1 MDGNVACF
9 DETGT
14 RSEKKNFWVHVAVNP
29 NFSHFSFHNKRGF
42 DGMIASGILP
52 NFRGTAVHDFFKPY
66 LKFEC
71 EHSFCNAHLLRELI
85 GAHETTKQ
93 VWTEMMLGVLI
104 TGLDERKESISE
116 TASMDILK
124 MYDKA
129 IQMGFQENPDID
141 VGKRKSSS
149 KVVNLLRR
157 MDRYKEDILKFLFTT
172 DVPFDNN
179 LAKESTENVQ
189 SKE

>member
-1 MDGNVACF
+1 MSAG
-9 DETGT
+9 
-14 RSEKKNFWVHVAVNP
+14 
-29 NFSHFSFHNKRGF
+29 
-42 DGMIASGILP
+42 GILS

-66 LKFEC
+66 LKFKYK
-71 EHSFCNAHLLRELI
+71 HSFCNAHLLRELI

-124 MYDKA
+124 MYDKV

-157 MDRYKEDILKFLFTT
+157 MDRYKEGILKFLFTI

-179 LAKESTENVQ
+179 LAKENTENVQ
-189 SKE
+189 S

>member
-1 MDGNVACF
+1 
-9 DETGT
+9 
-14 RSEKKNFWVHVAVNP
+14 
-29 NFSHFSFHNKRGF
+29 
-42 DGMIASGILP
+42 MIASGILP
-52 NFRGTAVHDFFKPY
+52 NFKGTAVHDFFKPY

-71 EHSFCNAHLLRELI
+71 KHSFCNAHLLRELI

-93 VWTEMMLGVLI
+93 VWTDMMLGVLI

>member
-1 MDGNVACF
+1 
-9 DETGT
+9 
-14 RSEKKNFWVHVAVNP
+14 
-29 NFSHFSFHNKRGF
+29 
-42 DGMIASGILP
+42 MIAGGILP
-52 NFRGTAVHDFFKPY
+52 NFKGTAVHDFFKPY

-93 VWTEMMLGVLI
+93 VWTDMMLGVLI

-129 IQMGFQENPDID
+129 ILMGFPENPDMDI
-141 VGKRKSSS
+141 GKRRSSS
-149 KVVNLLRR
+149 KVVNLLKR
-157 MDRYKEDILKFLFTT
+157 MDRYKEELLKFLFTT

-179 LAKESTENVQ
+179 LAKESIKNVQ
-189 SKE
+189 S